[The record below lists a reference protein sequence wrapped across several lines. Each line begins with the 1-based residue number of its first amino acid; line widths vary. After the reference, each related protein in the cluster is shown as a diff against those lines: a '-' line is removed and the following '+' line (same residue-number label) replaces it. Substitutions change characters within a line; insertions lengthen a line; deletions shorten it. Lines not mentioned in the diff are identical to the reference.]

1 MIKALFILLLAAA
14 ALLCGCAAAIPA
26 ASSGTGLLG
35 HQSASAHTQ
44 TSVSL
49 AEGNFSVIKTNV
61 VGSSKGFSLLGVIPI
76 YPATVTKAMGRL
88 YAQADMQEGG
98 PKTMAHLVIEHSS
111 MYLLLFSIPETTARA
126 DIVEFHPKAG
136 LENGGKSRDENRLE
150 K

>member
-1 MIKALFILLLAAA
+1 MIKMFLALTAA

-26 ASSGTGLLG
+26 ASSTAGLLG
-35 HQSASAHTQ
+35 RQTATVHTQ
-44 TSVSL
+44 TSVNL
-49 AEGNFSVIKTNV
+49 AEGNFSVVKTNV
-61 VGSSKGFSLLGVIPI
+61 VGTSKGFSLLGLIPI

-88 YAQADMQEGG
+88 YAQADMQAGG

-136 LENGGKSRDENRLE
+136 PEYGGKSGDDRRLE